1 MHLVVKRGAYFFVV
15 RNPLIKQRKAV
26 TKLLSNFFRNSH
38 VFFKKPN
45 ADAGS
50 GRCPQCMVYS
60 VWDAD
65 TK

>member
-26 TKLLSNFFRNSH
+26 TKLLSTFFRNSH

-45 ADAGS
+45 ADA
-50 GRCPQCMVYS
+50 PKYL
-60 VWDAD
+60 AP
-65 TK
+65 